1 MFLAV
6 PFLYGVLSEQFEI
19 IVAAVV
25 LINGGNGLII
35 MRITGIIKT
44 IKNPALPG
52 KSYRQQ

>member
-35 MRITGIIKT
+35 MCITGII
-44 IKNPALPG
+44 
-52 KSYRQQ
+52 